1 MPFVL
6 PDIIEQADQ
15 EYPERTAL
23 HFGKETLRYGAL
35 AARVRALA
43 DGLRRLGVVR
53 GDRVVVCAGNHPDA
67 IVSFWAVQRIG
78 ACVSIIASDL
88 PGEKIDYI
96 LHDSGAR
103 VLIIHAR
110 ILARVVER
118 LPSVPD
124 LARVVVIGGDA
135 GENPL
140 FASFDAVLGDPDAG
154 VPRGLRP
161 LGVDLAALIYTSG
174 STGEPKGVALTHH
187 NMMAAL
193 RSLSA
198 YLGYR
203 ADDVVLC
210 VLPISFDYGLYQVIM
225 TFAAGGTLVMEPEG
239 QLPTTVLRRVQNHRC
254 TVLPGISTLFHLIDR
269 YAAMGSFDLSSVRML
284 TNTGMAL
291 RARHIAILKRL
302 FPQARI
308 FSMYGLTEC
317 KRCTYLPPEDIDRK
331 PESVGIAI
339 PNTEILVV
347 DDDGTP
353 CRPGVVGQLVVRGET
368 VMQGY
373 WRDGAKTAQKIR
385 PHPVYGDRSLFTGDY
400 GWIDEEG
407 YFYFTGRMDDVFKI
421 RGRKIIVGEIEKV
434 FYDHA
439 DIQEAAVMVAA
450 GGDGEDTIVA
460 FYATRNGTPEP
471 ELRQHCGTVLEAHQV
486 PHTFVPLPAL
496 PKNMNG
502 KIDRQKLKEQFEERR
517 LGEGVPA

>member
-1 MPFVL
+1 MSFVL
-6 PDIIEQADQ
+6 PDIIEQANK
-15 EYPERTAL
+15 EAPERIAL
-23 HFGKETLRYGAL
+23 HFGKETLTYRAL

-43 DGLRRLGVVR
+43 DGLRRLGVAR

-78 ACVSIIASDL
+78 ACVSVIASDL
-88 PGEKIDYI
+88 PGEKIDCI
-96 LHDSGAR
+96 LRDSGAR
-103 VLIIHAR
+103 LLVVHAR
-110 ILARVVER
+110 ILGRVAN
-118 LPSVPD
+118 LLATVPD
-124 LARVVVIGGDA
+124 LKRVVVIGDVWAGD
-135 GENPL
+135 PL
-140 FASFDAVLGDPDAG
+140 LSSFDAVLGDPDAA
-154 VPRGLRP
+154 VPPGSRP
-161 LGVDLAALIYTSG
+161 LSVDLASLIYTSG
-174 STGEPKGVALTHH
+174 STGEPKGVMLTHQ

-193 RSLSA
+193 RSLTA

-203 ADDVVLC
+203 SDDTVLC

-225 TFAAGGTLVMEPEG
+225 TFAAGGTLVLEPEG
-239 QLPTTVLRRVQNHRC
+239 QLPATVLRNVQNHRC

-347 DDDGTP
+347 DEAGMP
-353 CRPGVVGQLVVRGET
+353 CPSGVVGQLVIRGET

-373 WRDGAKTAQKIR
+373 WRDAEKTAQKIR

-407 YFYFTGRMDDVFKI
+407 YFHFTGRMDDVFKI
-421 RGRKIIVGEIEKV
+421 RGRKVIVGEIEKA

-439 DIQEAAVMVAA
+439 DIQEAAVMVASS
-450 GGDGEDTIVA
+450 GDGEDSVVA
-460 FYATRNGTPEP
+460 FYATRDGTPEHD
-471 ELRQHCGTVLEAHQV
+471 LRQYLGSVLEAHQV
-486 PHTFVPLPAL
+486 PHILVPLSAL

-502 KIDRQKLKEQFEERR
+502 KIDRQKLKEQFE
-517 LGEGVPA
+517 GVPA